1 MSGFSFLRSS
11 LQEAPQSPSGVHL
24 TNYLEKPYTRSL
36 EAAVHAG
43 AEPCCE
49 LRELVFYTKEPAPG
63 MGSGVHFRIRSGSG
77 KSLQGHMKA
86 AGFPIQCPIRV
97 VNALSGKQNHLLNG
111 LYFS

>member
-11 LQEAPQSPSGVHL
+11 LQEAPQSPSGVHS
-24 TNYLEKPYTRSL
+24 TNYLEKPSTPSP
-36 EAAVHAG
+36 EDAFHTG
-43 AEPCCE
+43 AERCCE
-49 LRELVFYTKEPAPG
+49 RELVFYTKELAPG
-63 MGSGVHFRIRSGSG
+63 TGSGVHFRIHSGSR

-86 AGFPIQCPIRV
+86 AGFPIQRPIRV